1 MGRKEHCRQWLG
13 INSMNVHYTE
23 RSFMTKAQFGLVIYF
38 LVLILWH
45 VLYPA
50 EHGLTGPLVAL
61 AFWLGSMF
69 VPGAKE

>member
-1 MGRKEHCRQWLG
+1 
-13 INSMNVHYTE
+13 
-23 RSFMTKAQFGLVIYF
+23 MTKAQFGLIIYF

>member
-1 MGRKEHCRQWLG
+1 
-13 INSMNVHYTE
+13 
-23 RSFMTKAQFGLVIYF
+23 MTKAQFGLVIYF

-61 AFWLGSMF
+61 AFGLISAAILG
-69 VPGAKE
+69 VKK